1 MKQPKTPFATRFSG
15 SRRETEL
22 RVHNIVRWKK
32 KRPPISFMA
41 LLVAVVI
48 ACGSLVSCDSVSPIQ
63 LLNAYET
70 APTEEFLADKLVVH
84 SGSTYDS
91 TELQIHCELKK
102 ENGDRILITVENK
115 RDTDS
120 HLVLR
125 DVFDQT
131 IPSGELRSV
140 ELELSK
146 NADIR
151 FYGQTLE
158 GDEVDL
164 TWSVVQ
170 YWSENS

>member
-1 MKQPKTPFATRFSG
+1 MKQPQTPFATHLSG
-15 SRRETEL
+15 RGRETEL
-22 RVHNIVRWKK
+22 RICNIVRWKK
-32 KRPPISFMA
+32 KRPPISFMV
-41 LLVAVVI
+41 LLLACVI
-48 ACGSLVSCDSVSPIQ
+48 GCGSLVSCDRGIPIRFVSVCES
-63 LLNAYET
+63 

-84 SGSTYDS
+84 SGSAHES

-102 ENGDRILITVENK
+102 ENGDRILIAVENQ
-115 RDTDS
+115 RDTDI

-125 DVFDQT
+125 DVFDQMV
-131 IPSGELRSV
+131 PSGELSCV
-140 ELELSK
+140 ELELLEST
-146 NADIR
+146 NAV